1 MIRTILLIFLFTTFA
16 YAKTPF
22 TLTGIKELYPVVE
35 IHTDYVSQTYVA
47 VIKKKLTQ
55 KIEALGINTKNFSD
69 RSVAVLISGLSIGD
83 EPVVHIK
90 LLIGENIKRED
101 GVETFAMTY
110 ANEDIFEVFKLDEDL
125 NQSIDNLLEQF
136 AEQYKEDNE

>member
-35 IHTDYVSQTYVA
+35 IHTDYVSQTYA
-47 VIKKKLTQ
+47 AAIKKELTQ

-136 AEQYKEDNE
+136 AEQYTEDNE

>member
-47 VIKKKLTQ
+47 VIKKELTQ

-136 AEQYKEDNE
+136 AEQYTEDNE

>member
-69 RSVAVLISGLSIGD
+69 RSIAVLISGFSIGD

>member
-47 VIKKKLTQ
+47 AIKKELTQ

-136 AEQYKEDNE
+136 AEQYTEDNE

>member
-47 VIKKKLTQ
+47 VIKKELTQ

>member
-1 MIRTILLIFLFTTFA
+1 MIRTILLIFLFATFA

-83 EPVVHIK
+83 EPVVRIK

-125 NQSIDNLLEQF
+125 NQSIDNLLEEF

>member
-1 MIRTILLIFLFTTFA
+1 L
-16 YAKTPF
+16 YAK
-22 TLTGIKELYPVVE
+22 

>member
-1 MIRTILLIFLFTTFA
+1 MIKILLLVFLFTTFV

-35 IHTDYVSQTYVA
+35 ISADYVPQRYVA
-47 VIKKKLTQ
+47 IIKQKLIKKVQ
-55 KIEALGINTKNFSD
+55 ALGISTKNFSD
-69 RSVAVLISGLSIGD
+69 RSIAVLISGLSIAD
-83 EPVVHIK
+83 EPVVHVK

-110 ANEDIFEVFKLDEDL
+110 ANEDIFEIFKLDEDL
-125 NQSIDNLLEQF
+125 NESIDNLLEQF